1 MLGVHTFL
9 TFRNSSPDT
18 DTTMTRRAGPNRS
31 ARQAA
36 QRDKANIEKGEPTR
50 ADVKKARKEAGLPK
64 RATEGAASM
73 DTGDQD
79 VASEQDERPESSHM
93 TGYKTRTISIQG
105 SQPATTAAY
114 KPRPGRDFNT
124 PPDPKMKI
132 GKSRQNS
139 SGKWMYDGIE
149 LDMSI
154 IESRF
159 TATTLST
166 IPSTAATDY
175 GNSDEVRISE
185 TEILSADYVANGD
198 SSPLLLVEPR
208 KNKKK
213 EDRRYLEVRTR
224 DGHPNDLCLSVRQSV
239 LSLLDIDLNSAG
251 LSFSLT
257 MYEGRY
263 RIEVILREKERV
275 SRIIFPFVLALPK
288 FCPSP
293 VMLS

>member
-139 SGKWMYDGIE
+139 SGQSIFNGIE
-149 LDMSI
+149 PNMSNI
-154 IESRF
+154 QGRL
-159 TATTLST
+159 TATTIST
-166 IPSTAATDY
+166 IPSTAAIDN
-175 GNSDEVRISE
+175 GNDGELRISR
-185 TEILSADYVANGD
+185 TEIWCADYVANGD
-198 SSPLLLVEPR
+198 SAPLLLVEPLTN
-208 KNKKK
+208 KNRL
-213 EDRRYLEVRTR
+213 DRCDLEVRTR
-224 DGHPNDLCLSVRQSV
+224 AGHPNDLCLSIRQAV
-239 LSLLDIDLNSAG
+239 LSLLTIDLNVAG
-251 LSFSLT
+251 LSISLI

-263 RIEVILREKERV
+263 RIEVTLREKERV
-275 SRIIFPFVLALPK
+275 SRSIFPFVLA
-288 FCPSP
+288 
-293 VMLS
+293 V